1 MHSRQVLTAITLMA
15 VLSWSVVM
23 AALGYVAAIAALV
36 PSLGLLVQQIVN
48 ALTSARPPQ
57 ADVPPHAATQ
67 DEGRTR

>member
-1 MHSRQVLTAITLMA
+1 MYSRQVLTAITLLA

-48 ALTSARPPQ
+48 ALTRPPH
-57 ADVPPHAATQ
+57 ADVPPRVAAQ
-67 DEGRTR
+67 DEGHAR